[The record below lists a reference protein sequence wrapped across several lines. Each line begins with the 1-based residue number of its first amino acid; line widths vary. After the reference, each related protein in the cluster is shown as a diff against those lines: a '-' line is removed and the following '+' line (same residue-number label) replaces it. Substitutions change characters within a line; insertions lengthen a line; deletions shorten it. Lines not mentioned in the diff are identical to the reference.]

1 MQEIYDIYIYIEIH
15 EIYLEN
21 ITIAITIATLFI
33 IEDW

>member
-33 IEDW
+33 IED